1 MDFDKVIIARKSVR
15 KYQDKPVEQN
25 KIAKC
30 LEAARLAPSWENKQ
44 CWRFIV
50 ARDKKT
56 ISKLAKGINF
66 WAKSAPVFIV
76 ACGDP
81 KWSGTRY
88 GQNYYLV
95 DVAIAMEHLV
105 LEAANL
111 GLGTC
116 WLGFFDE
123 KEIKTLLGI
132 PKGIR
137 VVALTPLGYP
147 HPSEGVW
154 GKIVKMAVGSKK
166 RKNLGEIAYDGK
178 WGVPFGKPPK

>member
-1 MDFDKVIIARKSVR
+1 MKFEDVILARKSVR
-15 KYQDKPVEQN
+15 KYVDRPVEKE

-50 ARDKKT
+50 VRDKGV
-56 ISKLAKGINF
+56 IAKLAKGFNF

-81 KWSGTRY
+81 RRSGTSH
-88 GQNYYLV
+88 GQDYYLV

-154 GKIVKMAVGSKK
+154 EKVVKMAVGSKK
-166 RKNLGEIAYDGK
+166 RKNLSEIAYDGK
-178 WGVPFGKPPK
+178 WGKPFGKH

>member
-1 MDFDKVIIARKSVR
+1 MKFEDIILARKSVR
-15 KYQDKPVEQN
+15 KYADRPVEKE
-25 KIAKC
+25 KIVKC

-44 CWRFIV
+44 CWHFIV
-50 ARDKKT
+50 IRDKKVIT
-56 ISKLAKGINF
+56 KLAKGFNF

-81 KWSGTRY
+81 RRSGTRR
-88 GQNYYLV
+88 GQDYYLV
-95 DVAIAMEHLV
+95 DVAIATEHLV

-132 PKGIR
+132 PKEIR

-154 GKIVKMAVGSKK
+154 GKVVKMAVRSKK
-166 RKNLGEIAYDGK
+166 RKPLGEIAHDEK
-178 WGVPFGKPPK
+178 WGKPFSRP

>member
-1 MDFDKVIIARKSVR
+1 MKFDDVIQVRKSVR
-15 KYQDKPVEQN
+15 RYADRPVEQE
-25 KIAKC
+25 KITKC
-30 LEAARLAPSWENKQ
+30 LEAAKLAPSWENKQ

-50 ARDKKT
+50 VRDKEV
-56 ISKLAKGINF
+56 IAKLAKGFNF

-81 KWSGTRY
+81 KQSGTRH

-95 DVAIAMEHLV
+95 DVAIATEHLV

-123 KEIKTLLGI
+123 KEIKELLEI
-132 PKGIR
+132 PKEIR

-154 GKIVKMAVGSKK
+154 GKVVKMAVGSKK

-178 WGVPFGKPPK
+178 WGNPFEKP